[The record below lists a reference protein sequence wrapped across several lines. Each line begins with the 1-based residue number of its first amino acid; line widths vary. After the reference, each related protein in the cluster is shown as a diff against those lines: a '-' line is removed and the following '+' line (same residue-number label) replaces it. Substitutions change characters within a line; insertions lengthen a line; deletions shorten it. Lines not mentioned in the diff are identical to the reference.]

1 MMKKAIAISI
11 LPFFL
16 FACLHTQG
24 SIKVD
29 PEPESSAPAL
39 VEPCY
44 SAILTRIPD
53 ATIKDD
59 DHEIEGGDYQTLINE
74 QLDSYENTLMETG
87 LFSEMR
93 IADSLV
99 DTEESARMAP
109 WLVKKEDTIEISI
122 YKDSFSTWGPLEIT
136 SVIFYAILATA
147 IVPIFLT
154 PVRKSAGSVIT
165 LVAVKSDGEKK
176 EFSATMTHSY
186 WRNGLG
192 RRKYF
197 GSEDEKKTAMRWRES
212 TEEAWESIAEQ
223 MMKESAFFRCG
234 D

>member
-1 MMKKAIAISI
+1 MMKKAIAVSI

-16 FACLHTQG
+16 FACIHTQG

-53 ATIKDD
+53 ETRNDD
-59 DHEIEGGDYQTLINE
+59 DHEFEEGDYQTHINE
-74 QLDSYENTLMETG
+74 QIDYYENTLMKTG
-87 LFSEMR
+87 LFSKMK

-99 DTEESARMAP
+99 DTEETARMAP
-109 WLVKKEDTIEISI
+109 WLVKKDDTIEITI
-122 YKDSFSTWGPLEIT
+122 YKDGFNKWGPLEIS

-147 IVPIFLT
+147 IIPIFIT

-197 GSEDEKKTAMRWRES
+197 GSEDMKKTAMRWREA
-212 TEEAWESIAEQ
+212 TDEAWEAIAEQ
-223 MMKESAFFRCG
+223 MMKESAFFVCS